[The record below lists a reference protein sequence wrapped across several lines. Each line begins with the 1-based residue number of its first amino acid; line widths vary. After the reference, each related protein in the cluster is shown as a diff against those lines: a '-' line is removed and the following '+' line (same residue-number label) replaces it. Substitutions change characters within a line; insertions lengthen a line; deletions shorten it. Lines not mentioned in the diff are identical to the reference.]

1 MTCVTIRG
9 MEALAGKGAS
19 GTLAPMVHNA
29 TPGESAGH
37 RARRFH
43 PSGTALRRAAVACA
57 LLMGLVA
64 GPVAAGSLYRCTG
77 STGETVFSG
86 TTAGYKDCKRIGST
100 GPVRPAR
107 STAVASPSAGAS
119 GPTSPPFQAGLAA
132 PPQSQAQS
140 RAQLQAGSNAARS
153 SSPRTAVFEPVAG
166 PPSLTGV
173 IGSVALAPTT
183 GASSLVGVTGGVV
196 GGAEGDAPEPL
207 VLPAVPAATPSP
219 AVRNGQWDYK
229 ESASA
234 DLTAAAVPETPKGSR
249 VLRGAVY
256 RITRAD
262 GGVEYT
268 NIPQGGG
275 GGKGGSIKMLFT
287 YIATCA
293 ACDVHSKVDW
303 NSVALNV
310 AAYGDTIRAAS
321 SEFSVDEALLRA
333 VIHAE
338 SAFNPRALSVA
349 GAQGL
354 MQLIPGTARDMG
366 VLDAF
371 DTGQNIRGGAR
382 YLALLLR
389 TFNGNERLAAAA
401 YNAGPGAVQKYNG
414 VPPYDETQV
423 YVERVG
429 VLRKRYSDLLKP
441 HTAL

>member
-1 MTCVTIRG
+1 MTIVGI
-9 MEALAGKGAS
+9 EPLAGKEAS
-19 GTLAPMVHNA
+19 GTLAPMVYDA

-43 PSGTALRRAAVACA
+43 PSGTVLRRTAGACV
-57 LLMGLVA
+57 LLMGLMV
-64 GPVAAGSLYRCTG
+64 GPVTAGALYRCTG
-77 STGETVFSG
+77 ATGETVFSG

-100 GPVRPAR
+100 GPARPAR
-107 STAVASPSAGAS
+107 S
-119 GPTSPPFQAGLAA
+119 
-132 PPQSQAQS
+132 
-140 RAQLQAGSNAARS
+140 
-153 SSPRTAVFEPVAG
+153 TAVFEPVAG

-173 IGSVALAPTT
+173 IGSVALAPAA
-183 GASSLVGVTGGVV
+183 GAPSLTGVTGGVV

-207 VLPAVPAATPSP
+207 ALPVVPAAIPSP
-219 AVRNGQWDYK
+219 TLRKGQWDYK

-234 DLTAAAVPETPKGSR
+234 DLTTAAAPETPKGSR

-268 NIPQGGG
+268 NIPPGG

-310 AAYGDTIRAAS
+310 AAYGDVIRAAS

-354 MQLIPGTARDMG
+354 MQLVPGTARDMG

-371 DTGQNIRGGAR
+371 DASQNIRGGAR

>member
-1 MTCVTIRG
+1 
-9 MEALAGKGAS
+9 
-19 GTLAPMVHNA
+19 MVHDA

-37 RARRFH
+37 PARRFLL
-43 PSGTALRRAAVACA
+43 SRTALRRAAGVCMLFLG
-57 LLMGLVA
+57 LLA
-64 GPVAAGSLYRCTG
+64 GPASAGALYRCVGT
-77 STGETVFSG
+77 TGETVFSG
-86 TTAGYKDCKRIGST
+86 STSGYKDCKRLANMA
-100 GPVRPAR
+100 PARPAR
-107 STAVASPSAGAS
+107 PVASPA
-119 GPTSPPFQAGLAA
+119 PAA
-132 PPQSQAQS
+132 PVFQTVE
-140 RAQLQAGSNAARS
+140 AA
-153 SSPRTAVFEPVAG
+153 
-166 PPSLTGV
+166 PSLKGV
-173 IGSVALAPTT
+173 IGSVVLAP
-183 GASSLVGVTGGVV
+183 GRNDDLAVAGL
-196 GGAEGDAPEPL
+196 
-207 VLPAVPAATPSP
+207 VPAANVLAVDGSVSTTATALGPARIAPATPAPTVAAAP
-219 AVRNGQWDYK
+219 AIRAPKGTWDYH
-229 ESASA
+229 ESTSTDLASMPA
-234 DLTAAAVPETPKGSR
+234 PEQPKGSR

-268 NIPQGGG
+268 NIPQSGGG
-275 GGKGGSIKMLFT
+275 EKGQSIKMLFT

-303 NSVALNV
+303 NSVALNISS
-310 AAYGDTIRAAS
+310 YGDAISSAS
-321 SEFSVDEALLRA
+321 SEFGVDEALLRA

-371 DTGQNIRGGAR
+371 DANQNIRGGAR

-389 TFNGNERLAAAA
+389 NFNGNERLAAAA

-429 VLRKRYSDLLKP
+429 VLRKRYGETLKSRP
-441 HTAL
+441 STNVPLASRGT